1 MTNIAFTLLAT
12 LLVSPILTKADEPN
26 SALARDV
33 EVFPRG
39 EPAKLGINADA
50 LEKLRKRAEE
60 TSSAAVVIIKDGQLV
75 ADWDFGQK
83 RGPIE
88 AMSATKSIVSLAI
101 GRLVDAAKIKSVDQ
115 PVCDFYPEWKQGR
128 KKNIT
133 IRHLLN
139 QTSGLQNVPSTGPEI
154 YPSPDFVQLALAAE
168 LSDDPGSK
176 FSYNNKAVNLLAG
189 VVKQASG
196 GIRMDQYLGKE
207 IFEPLG
213 IKDFSWTLDRAGNPH
228 GMSGLQIRAIDL
240 AKIGQMMLDRG
251 SWKGKQILSE
261 DWVRKSVEPS
271 QEYYPLYGLLWWLH
285 FQSATVS
292 VTDDFISYFKNHG
305 MTPSSVEKLE
315 ELKGKPIDIQ
325 TFQRTLLTIVLGDEP
340 INKNL
345 DGLRDGPQLK
355 PVVQGPLRSYEAQG
369 YLGQFL
375 VVVPR
380 DRIVAVRMRRGPGG
394 DDTALEL
401 KRSFVDFADMVGKL
415 ADNPAGTKG

>member
-1 MTNIAFTLLAT
+1 MTNTALTLLAT
-12 LLVSPILTKADEPN
+12 LFVSPILTNALEPN

-33 EVFPRG
+33 QEFPRG
-39 EPAKLGINADA
+39 EPAKLGISADA
-50 LEKLRKRAEE
+50 LELLRKRAEE
-60 TSSAAVVIIKDGQLV
+60 TNSAAVVIIKDGQLV

-83 RGPIE
+83 RASIE

-101 GRLVDAAKIKSVDQ
+101 GRLVDAGKIKSVDQ
-115 PVCDFYPEWKQGR
+115 AVCDFYPEWKQGR

-139 QTSGLQNVPSTGPEI
+139 QTSGLQNVPSTVSEI
-154 YPSPDFVQLALAAE
+154 YPSRDFVQLALAAE

-213 IKDFSWTLDRAGNPH
+213 IKDFSWTLDPAGNPH
-228 GMSGLQIRAIDL
+228 GMSGLQIRAVDL

-271 QEYYPLYGLLWWLH
+271 QEIYPLYGLLWWLH
-285 FQSATVS
+285 FESATVTL
-292 VTDDFISYFKNHG
+292 TDDYIAYYKNHG
-305 MTPSSVEKLE
+305 MTSASVEKLD
-315 ELKGKPIDIQ
+315 ELKGKPIDVQSFLKTVHPIIQ
-325 TFQRTLLTIVLGDEP
+325 GDEV
-340 INKNL
+340 IKKNL
-345 DGLRDGPQLK
+345 DKLKDRPQLK

-380 DRIVAVRMRRGPGG
+380 DRIVAVRQRRGPGG
-394 DDTALEL
+394 NDVELEL

-415 ADNPAGTKG
+415 GDNPAGTKR

>member
-1 MTNIAFTLLAT
+1 MTNTAFTLLAT

-50 LEKLRKRAEE
+50 LEELRKRAEE

-101 GRLVDAAKIKSVDQ
+101 GQLVDAGKIKSVDQ

-168 LSDDPGSK
+168 LNDDPGSK

-325 TFQRTLLTIVLGDEP
+325 TFQRTLFTIVQGDEA
-340 INKNL
+340 IKKNL
-345 DGLRDGPQLK
+345 DGLRDLPQLK

-401 KRSFVDFADMVGKL
+401 KRSFVDFTDMVGKL
-415 ADNPAGTKG
+415 ADTPAGTKG